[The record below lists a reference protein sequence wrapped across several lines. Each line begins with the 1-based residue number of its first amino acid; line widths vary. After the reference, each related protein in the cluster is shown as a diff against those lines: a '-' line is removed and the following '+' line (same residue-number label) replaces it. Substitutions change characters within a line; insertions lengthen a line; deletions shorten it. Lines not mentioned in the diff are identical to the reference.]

1 MHVNY
6 VNLIP
11 SIAWENNLVQ
21 LCPLSAAS
29 LLLTSMKPRVA
40 SCDSTQWR
48 RTVQRKCESR
58 GNGINS
64 VPFSSSCFT
73 VKSRTCSYS
82 FVGCTSSF
90 FLSASSPP
98 LLSFSDAWWLHS
110 RLPWSLHL
118 HKSGYATPH
127 THTHTDTH
135 MQIPATCAQH
145 LFLHKNFFAPPP
157 PCCRSVPKMATR
169 NKWRLHSVF
178 SAAEIICKFPLQ
190 TPDLARSAQGPSAL

>member
-90 FLSASSPP
+90 FLSSPP
-98 LLSFSDAWWLHS
+98 LTSLLSFSDAWWLHS
-110 RLPWSLHL
+110 RLPRSLHL

-127 THTHTDTH
+127 THTHTDTN
-135 MQIPATCAQH
+135 TCKYQRLVH
-145 LFLHKNFFAPPP
+145 SISSYIRIFSPLHPRAVALSQKWQPVINGGSTAF
-157 PCCRSVPKMATR
+157 SVQRK
-169 NKWRLHSVF
+169 
-178 SAAEIICKFPLQ
+178 
-190 TPDLARSAQGPSAL
+190 